1 MGLFDFFR
9 SKASKGYDLASI
21 VQQMFDES
29 GITPHRE
36 GNIFMTEV
44 DGTNC
49 TFQVILR
56 CDEKKRNRLFIY
68 APFILPV
75 PAHVA
80 NPVKLEVE
88 RLNTKNTEATLS
100 LREDGQ
106 GYSLFACTEC
116 IFQQEPTTAE
126 IQKNMI
132 HTIDAMDNDKFR
144 SLACAIMGYVTY
156 EELENAIKNNAKADG
171 EHLSI
176 SMTDGYTPLRAQCSL
191 SSPRLGGR
199 ILMFAT
205 HIIEE
210 HNGKRYASLL
220 LEQQTPFGKLIQT
233 AYNCGNDEQRDVM
246 RKLLYLMKEKCTDHD
261 NDNESML
268 GRIEALALINTDIYS
283 LLYESI

>member
-1 MGLFDFFR
+1 MELFDFFR
-9 SKASKGYDLASI
+9 SKSSKGYDLASI

-56 CDEKKRNRLFIY
+56 CDEKKRNHLFIY

-80 NPVKLEVE
+80 NSVKLEIE
-88 RLNTKNTEATLS
+88 RFNIRNIDATLA
-100 LREDGQ
+100 LREDKQ
-106 GYSLFACTEC
+106 GYSLFAYTEC
-116 IFQQEPTTAE
+116 IFQQAPTTTE
-126 IQKNMI
+126 IKKNMI

-144 SLACAIMGYVTY
+144 SLACAIMGYATY
-156 EELENAIKNNAKADG
+156 DELKNAMKNNAKADG
-171 EHLSI
+171 DNLSI
-176 SMTDGYTPLRAQCSL
+176 SMTDGYTPLRDQCSL

-199 ILMFAT
+199 ILMLAT
-205 HIIEE
+205 YIIEE
-210 HNGKRYASLL
+210 RKGNEFVTQL
-220 LEQQTPFGKLIQT
+220 LERQTPFGEIIQT
-233 AYNCGNDEQRDVM
+233 AYDFANNDVQRDVI
-246 RKLLYLMKEKCTDHD
+246 RKLLYLMKEKRTDHD
-261 NDNESML
+261 NDNDTML

-283 LLYESI
+283 LLC

>member
-1 MGLFDFFR
+1 MGLFDCFR
-9 SKASKGYDLASI
+9 SKSSKGYDLASI

-56 CDEKKRNRLFIY
+56 CDEKKRNHLFIY

-80 NPVKLEVE
+80 NSVKLEIE
-88 RLNTKNTEATLS
+88 RFNVRNIDATLA
-100 LREDGQ
+100 LREDKQ
-106 GYSLFACTEC
+106 GYSLFAYTEC
-116 IFQQEPTTAE
+116 IFQQAPTTAE
-126 IQKNMI
+126 IKKNMI
-132 HTIDAMDNDKFR
+132 YTIDAMDNDKFR
-144 SLACAIMGYVTY
+144 SLACATMGYATY
-156 EELENAIKNNAKADG
+156 DELKNEMKDNATADG
-171 EHLSI
+171 SELTI
-176 SMTDGYTPLRAQCSL
+176 SMTDGYTPLLKQCNL

-199 ILMFAT
+199 ILTLAT

-210 HNGKRYASLL
+210 RKGNEFVTQL
-220 LEQQTPFGKLIQT
+220 LERQTPFGEIIQT
-233 AYNCGNDEQRDVM
+233 AYDFTNNDVQRDVI
-246 RKLLYLMKEKCTDHD
+246 RKLLYLMKEKRTDHD
-261 NDNESML
+261 NDNDSML

-283 LLYESI
+283 LLC